1 MTPSLRRREG
11 ALRVAV
17 LGLGVLVL
25 LRATVVG
32 GLDLLRTAD
41 THASTV
47 VVLVLSVLVG
57 ELVRLRMPSGRTS
70 APLASSSVIA
80 AALLGAVQGEEVFAV
95 GSGFVVLVV
104 ALGMLVAALVRRLRR
119 QVVGVDQ
126 MAARLVAVTTTA
138 WLVRHVGTGDASLW
152 DLALDPDAMRWL
164 VGLGMLLLSVV
175 GLAVELVLVSAVA
188 AERQRTPW
196 WPTLRGEVGEVLPL
210 TLAVATTGPLV
221 ALMAPALGLAAFPAA
236 LFPLA
241 FTYVAVARSTRN
253 RETYRQTILTLSHL
267 TEEGGYT
274 LRGHAERV
282 ADLSIRISRLLG
294 LPDREL
300 RDIEVSA
307 LLHDLGQISL
317 TSPIPEGATVLA
329 APADQR
335 DIAAEGA
342 RIIRHAE
349 GLDDIADRVEGQTTA
364 YRLVRELGEEVPMAS
379 RIIKV
384 ANAYDDLTGGTD
396 DPVRVAAALERIH
409 LGLGYEYDP
418 QVVEVL
424 AAVTSDATVGA
435 VEDPGR
441 VAR

>member
-25 LRATVVG
+25 VRAVVVG
-32 GLDLLRTAD
+32 GRDLLTTAE

-47 VVLVLSVLVG
+47 VVLVLAVLVG

-70 APLASSSVIA
+70 APLASASVTA
-80 AALLGAVQGEEVFAV
+80 AALLGAVQGEDVFAV

-104 ALGMLVAALVRRLRR
+104 ALGMLVAALVRRLRG

-138 WLVRHVGTGDASLW
+138 WLVRHVGTADASLW
-152 DLALDPDAMRWL
+152 DLALDPKALRWL
-164 VGLGMLLLSVV
+164 VGLGMLGLSVV

-196 WPTLRGEVGEVLPL
+196 WPTLRAEVGEVLPL

-221 ALMAPALGLAAFPAA
+221 ALMGPALGLAAFPAA

-241 FTYVAVARSTRN
+241 FTYVAVARAARN

-282 ADLSIRISRLLG
+282 ADLSTRIGRLLG

-300 RDIEVSA
+300 RDVEVAA

-424 AAVTSDATVGA
+424 ADVTSDATVGA